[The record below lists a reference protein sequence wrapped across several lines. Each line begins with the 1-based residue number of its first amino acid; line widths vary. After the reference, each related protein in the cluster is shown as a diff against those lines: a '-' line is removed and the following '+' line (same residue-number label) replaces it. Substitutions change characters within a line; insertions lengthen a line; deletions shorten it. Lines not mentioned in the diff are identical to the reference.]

1 MEVGMKG
8 QDEMER
14 KVRTGWD
21 SLRLCERV
29 DGRSSFPELEL
40 EAEVMRGG
48 VRGRLVFMLVSL
60 SESIVGPGSR
70 GVACPESLSVDIL
83 SRSLSESSPIALV
96 LDRRV
101 KEVIKGL

>member
-1 MEVGMKG
+1 
-8 QDEMER
+8 
-14 KVRTGWD
+14 
-21 SLRLCERV
+21 
-29 DGRSSFPELEL
+29 
-40 EAEVMRGG
+40 
-48 VRGRLVFMLVSL
+48 MLVSL

-96 LDRRV
+96 LERRV